1 MGKGRFRRFVGV
13 VCIQYTQVWDR
24 KKMKQGYWILLLT
37 VFLLF
42 IFSHHGFVTTWQGSC
57 NFANCTFAHGEH
69 ELRGVSRGSTNK
81 FEFHCRHC
89 LSWQFICMN
98 PGRLSSDKDFSVEVF
113 FLGGSRFFM
122 KRCRS
127 LWCQSC
133 MSGFTGNRWLQFWRN
148 HQIWLRRRVVSHG
161 QICKN
166 INANQL
172 KWYEMKSH
180 LKPDWWNEMAAD
192 HKQSTVNV
200 DLRHTDEVCLCSAI
214 SAFSASS
221 FNLFNSFQ
229 VFSKNHQLQQGW
241 ILMKFSSNK
250 FPWLV
255 RTEPGRSIWGSW
267 PRTDSASSCGG
278 HDESCSFLRKGHAV
292 VGSRWVPGGNTMF
305 KRKIYLQI
313 CKSRSWMESSLLLI
327 LDDVSF
333 RWWCYIWQFFLLP
346 FHPSE
351 WRKSCMNQTRCALCL
366 SGDRPISILL
376 KLGRGL
382 RGFVPSL
389 QGRRYSNEGGLCDAS
404 TDAL

>member
-221 FNLFNSFQ
+221 FQSFQ
-229 VFSKNHQLQQGW
+229 FFSGILQKSPTSTGMDFDEIFLQQIPMTCQDRAGKIDLRIMASDRFCFFMRRPRW
-241 ILMKFSSNK
+241 KLQLSPK
-250 FPWLV
+250 
-255 RTEPGRSIWGSW
+255 RTRCRWKSLGAWRKYDVQ
-267 PRTDSASSCGG
+267 TKNLSA
-278 HDESCSFLRKGHAV
+278 
-292 VGSRWVPGGNTMF
+292 NM
-305 KRKIYLQI
+305 QI
-313 CKSRSWMESSLLLI
+313 KI
-327 LDDVSF
+327 LDG
-333 RWWCYIWQFFLLP
+333 
-346 FHPSE
+346 E
-351 WRKSCMNQTRCALCL
+351 
-366 SGDRPISILL
+366 
-376 KLGRGL
+376 
-382 RGFVPSL
+382 
-389 QGRRYSNEGGLCDAS
+389 
-404 TDAL
+404 